1 MGESLPGISGTDLI
15 KLLKA
20 NGWKEG
26 RRTTHGIQLTKLV
39 GDRTRVTIV
48 PTKDKHMPNGTLAAI
63 LGMKQTGI
71 GREGFLEMMRE
82 K

>member
-15 KLLKA
+15 KLLKKD
-20 NGWKEG
+20 GWKEG
-26 RRTTHGIQLTKLV
+26 RRTTHGIQLTKAF

-48 PTKDKHMPNGTLAAI
+48 PTKDRHMPNGTLAAI
-63 LGMKQTGI
+63 LGPKQTGI
-71 GREGFLEMMRE
+71 GRDAFLTLLHR